1 MTNKYQSLHF
11 FTLTLIALVALLSP
25 TAAGAFSPDKYA
37 SESVLATGKW
47 VKIRVPS
54 TGLYAIPV
62 ADLHRW
68 GFNDPKKVRIHGY
81 GGGRINELLSSENYI
96 DDLPLL
102 QSAVTDRGI
111 VFWASGPESWEYAS
125 DVWTHSLNPYSTA
138 GYYFVTESDSPARD
152 IESENFDIPTG
163 AEFATTFTEHL
174 FHETE
179 KVSPYTLGLTLF
191 GEDFRF
197 TPTQDFRFATPG
209 AVPGDGNAT
218 VRVNFMAAAG
228 GASTLSVTA
237 SGKSLT
243 GLTGHIFPPSSE
255 GSISLASGR
264 TQGPG
269 DNLSVGLRFQ
279 SSGTVN
285 MAYLDYIEVE
295 YLRETTLKGGLLVFS
310 SASPAIQ
317 VATAGASDVRVWDVT
332 SPLTIRAM
340 HTTNTASSAVR
351 FATPYSGLRTYCAW
365 SPSAVLPAPT
375 LVGTVENQDI
385 HSRRTPD
392 MIIVATEENMIQAER
407 IADLHRNGPDNLDVF
422 VVHQSKVYNEFGSG
436 CADPGAIRKMAKMF
450 YDRSA
455 TATDGGNFRYLLLM
469 GRPTFDNRRLTS
481 SMSTTTYETLPGWT
495 TDVSINENIA
505 YCSDDYFAMLED
517 NSGLRWGNENLLI
530 AVGRIPSTSNADA
543 KIFVDRLIDYST
555 KPAGEWATRVLMTA
569 DDGDASVHLL
579 QSESMMSGFRTSD
592 GGDNLNYK
600 KIYFGAY
607 TLSNGIYGDAVSSF
621 RRQLDDG
628 VLWWNYIGHASIDN
642 LTGEGLLTTSDLYQ
656 LYLRKPLIFYGA
668 TCSFARWDG
677 ARMSGAE
684 ALCLRE
690 SGGAVAAISAV
701 RPVYISL
708 NGPLSD
714 ALSRQIFTRDSE
726 GRLPTLGDAL
736 RKAKNALKS
745 DTNKR
750 RYVLL
755 GDPAMRLAIPDNK
768 VEITA
773 VNGRNATAADEPPVI
788 SALQNVTVSGVI
800 TAPDGSRLTDF
811 NGTLSYT
818 IYDAEYSVISNEL
831 DEYDREV
838 SFEQQGERVAAG
850 RARISDGAFEISFT
864 MPSEISDNYR
874 PGAMTLFA
882 VDENGSQAS
891 ACFRNFYLFGTD
903 DTATADNL
911 PPAIEYMHLNH
922 ESFTDGDAVNN
933 TPMLIA
939 RVSDDTGINLS
950 TAGVGHQMSVRIDGK
965 ISCNDVASSFTP
977 DDDGSVAGTIAYR
990 LPSLMPGEHTAE
1002 LKIWDVSGNSTT
1014 SSLMFTIDES
1024 LTPSIFDV
1032 YTDANPAIT
1041 EANFY
1046 VTHNRP
1052 DEILNVTIEVFDFNG
1067 KLVWSDTSTG
1077 RADLY
1082 SSAPVRWNLTTTSG
1096 GRANRGIY
1104 IYRARIA
1111 PASNPD
1117 AVSASKSRRLAVA
1130 GH

>member
-1 MTNKYQSLHF
+1 MANKYQSSHI
-11 FTLTLIALVALLSP
+11 FTLTLIALAVLLFP
-25 TAAGAFSPDKYA
+25 MAAGAFSPDKYA
-37 SESVLATGKW
+37 SESALATGKW

-62 ADLHRW
+62 ADLRRW
-68 GFNDPKKVRIHGY
+68 GFNDPQKVRIHGY
-81 GGGRINELLSSENYI
+81 GGARMNELLSAENYI

-102 QSAVTDRGI
+102 QSVVTDRGI
-111 VFWASGPESWEYAS
+111 VFWATGPESWDYAS
-125 DVWTHSLNPYSTA
+125 DVWTHSLNPFSTA
-138 GYYFVTESDSPARD
+138 GYYFVTESDTPARE
-152 IESENFDIPTG
+152 IESESLDMPAGT
-163 AEFATTFTEHL
+163 EYATTFTEHL

-179 KVSPYTLGLTLF
+179 KVSPATLGLTLF

-197 TPTQDFRFATPG
+197 TPSQEFRFATPG

-218 VRVNFMAAAG
+218 VRVNFLAAAG
-228 GASTLSVTA
+228 GVSTLSVTA
-237 SGKSLT
+237 SGKTLT
-243 GLTGHIFPPSSE
+243 GLTGNIIQPSGE
-255 GSISLASGR
+255 GNISLASGR

-269 DNLSVGLRFQ
+269 DNLTVGIRFQ
-279 SSGTVN
+279 SSGTVS
-285 MAYLDYIEVE
+285 MAHLDYIEVE
-295 YLRETTLKGGLLVFS
+295 YLREIALNGGKLVFS
-310 SASPAIQ
+310 SDNPAIRLST
-317 VATAGASDVRVWDVT
+317 VGAADVRVWDVT
-332 SPLTIRAM
+332 SPLNIRAM
-340 HTTNTASSAVR
+340 HTTAASSAVN

-365 SPSAVLPAPT
+365 ATSAALPAPT
-375 LVGTVENQDI
+375 LVGTVENQNI

-392 MIIVATEENMIQAER
+392 MVIVATEENMLQAER
-407 IADLHRNGPDNLDVF
+407 IADLHRNGPDKLDVF

-436 CADPGAIRKMAKMF
+436 SADPGAIRKMAKMF

-455 TATDGGNFRYLLLM
+455 VSEVDGGRFRFLLLM

-481 SMSTTTYETLPGWT
+481 SMASTTYETLPTWT
-495 TDVSINENIA
+495 TDIAINENIA
-505 YCSDDYFAMLED
+505 YCSDDYFAMLDD
-517 NSGLRWGNENLLI
+517 NSGLRWGNEYLGV
-530 AVGRIPSTSNADA
+530 AVGRIPATSNADA
-543 KIFVDRLIDYST
+543 KIFVDRLIDYTT
-555 KPAGEWATRVLMTA
+555 KPSGEWATRVLMTA
-569 DDGDASVHLL
+569 DDGDASIHLL
-579 QSESMMSGFRTSD
+579 QSESMMTGFRATS

-607 TLSNGIYGDAVSSF
+607 TLSNGVYGDAVSSF
-621 RRQLDDG
+621 RRQIDDG

-656 LYLRKPLIFYGA
+656 LYLRKPLVFYGA

-714 ALSRQIFTRDSE
+714 ALSRQIFTRDDE
-726 GRLPTLGDAL
+726 GRMPTLGDAL

-768 VEITA
+768 VEIAT
-773 VNGRNATAADEPPVI
+773 VNGRDAADTDEPPEI
-788 SALQNVTVSGVI
+788 SALQNVTVSGTV
-800 TAPDGSRLTDF
+800 TAPDGTRLTDF
-811 NGTLSYT
+811 NGTLAYT

-831 DEYDREV
+831 DEYDHEV

-850 RARISDGAFEISFT
+850 RTRITDGTFEITLT

-874 PGAMTLFA
+874 PGAMTLYA
-882 VDENGSQAS
+882 VGEDGSQAA
-891 ACFRNFYLFGTD
+891 ACFRNFYLYGTD
-903 DTATADNL
+903 ETATADNL

-950 TAGVGHQMSVRIDGK
+950 TAGVGHQMSLRIDGK

-977 DDDGSVAGTIAYR
+977 DDDGSAAGIIAYR
-990 LPSLMPGEHTAE
+990 LPSLVVGEHTAE

-1014 SSLMFTIDES
+1014 SSLMFSIDES
-1024 LTPSIFDV
+1024 LAPAIYDV
-1032 YTDANPAIT
+1032 YTDANPAVT

-1052 DEILNVTIEVFDFNG
+1052 DEILNVTIEVFDLNG

-1082 SSAPVRWNLTTTSG
+1082 SSAPVRWNLTTTTG

-1104 IYRARIA
+1104 IYRARIS
-1111 PASNPD
+1111 PANNPES
-1117 AVSASKSRRLAVA
+1117 VSASRSRRLAVT
-1130 GH
+1130 GK